1 MDEADPA
8 DAALAGRGL
17 QIQEHSQLQGNVKKL
32 EPKTSVLKI
41 LYTFSSQK
49 VPGYPSAT
57 AAGVWGHL
65 HRQRA
70 QVWNDLLRRRGICKS
85 VLLLN
90 FMLLLVYHLIVLC
103 NSLCPVLN

>member
-8 DAALAGRGL
+8 DAALAGCGF
-17 QIQEHSQLQGNVKKL
+17 QIQEHSQLQGNVQKL

-41 LYTFSSQK
+41 LYTLSSQK

-57 AAGVWGHL
+57 ATGVWGHL

-70 QVWNDLLRRRGICKS
+70 QVWNDLLRTRGICKS

-103 NSLCPVLN
+103 NSLCPV

>member
-8 DAALAGRGL
+8 DAALAGCGF
-17 QIQEHSQLQGNVKKL
+17 QIQEHSQLQGNVQKL

-41 LYTFSSQK
+41 LYTLSSQK

-57 AAGVWGHL
+57 AGGVWGHL

-70 QVWNDLLRRRGICKS
+70 QVWNDLLRTRGICKS

-90 FMLLLVYHLIVLC
+90 YMLLLVYHLIVLC
-103 NSLCPVLN
+103 NSLYPV